1 MNFNNATAAR
11 QPDDHAEIDHVD
23 GYDYDEE
30 NDFLREN
37 QDLTNLLPPQR
48 PQPLPTERER
58 LVKPLATAR
67 GPKNIYNNS
76 TKVEVI
82 RAVATNSKVLS
93 GRIE

>member
-1 MNFNNATAAR
+1 MNFNIATAAR
-11 QPDDHAEIDHVD
+11 QRDDH
-23 GYDYDEE
+23 EE
-30 NDFLREN
+30 DDRNEECDISHEN
-37 QDLTNLLPPQR
+37 QGLTHLLPH
-48 PQPLPTERER
+48 QPLPTERER

-82 RAVATNSKVLS
+82 REVATNSKVLS

>member
-1 MNFNNATAAR
+1 MNFNIATAAR
-11 QPDDHAEIDHVD
+11 QGDDHEEDD
-23 GYDYDEE
+23 RNEEYDISH
-30 NDFLREN
+30 EN
-37 QDLTNLLPPQR
+37 QGLTHLLPH
-48 PQPLPTERER
+48 QPLPTERER